1 MAPRTLVDFMT
12 PPTDSSDTSTHGQRR
27 FVLFGLFGT
36 GNIGNDAT
44 LRVTLH
50 YLRTRE
56 PDADIIC
63 VCNELPEFARDFGV
77 SPLPLNPLPVRG
89 RWRIANAW
97 LRNAYAATA
106 MLVSEPLRR
115 ARMRRVLAGADS
127 LIFVGTGVF
136 DDFGLL
142 PWDMPAWMLG
152 WCRAAVSVGAQV
164 QLLAVGAGPM
174 RNRLN
179 RALMKRAIVAADRR
193 SLRDT
198 VSRDYLQSIG
208 VDTSADSV
216 VPDLVFGLP
225 SEWIAHSRPPES
237 PPRVVGLGV
246 MGYFGWNADQQK
258 GQGIYRTYITKMEQF
273 LRWLLERGYAV
284 RLLVGELPTDE
295 RPVRDLLSAVDPHG
309 QARSEGSLATQ
320 AVHSL
325 DGLLKEI
332 AATDIVVASRFH
344 NVICAL
350 AAGRPAMAVGYAS
363 KFDALMAEM
372 GMGSYSLHIETFEV
386 EQLKRDFVTLAES
399 HAEVK
404 ARLGSRCATYR
415 QSVQQV
421 FAAHF
426 HSSADPQLRQTA
438 TEG

>member
-1 MAPRTLVDFMT
+1 MIHSAYPVEASPCGR
-12 PPTDSSDTSTHGQRR
+12 RR

-50 YLRTRE
+50 HLRARA
-56 PDADIIC
+56 PDADIFCI
-63 VCNELPEFARDFGV
+63 CNELPDFARALGV
-77 SPLPLNPLPVRG
+77 LALPLNPLPVKG
-89 RWRIANAW
+89 RWRVPYSW
-97 LRNAYAATA
+97 LRNAYAAA
-106 MLVSEPLRR
+106 GMLVSEPFRR
-115 ARMRRVLAGADS
+115 ARMRRLLMGADR

-152 WCRAAVSVGAQV
+152 WCRAASRVGAKV

-174 RNRLN
+174 RNALN
-179 RALMKRAIVAADRR
+179 RALMKRAIDAADRR

-208 VDTSADSV
+208 IDASADTV
-216 VPDLVFGLP
+216 VPDLVFGMPL
-225 SEWIAHSRPPES
+225 EWIPNHRPAES

-246 MGYFGWNADQQK
+246 MGYFGWNADPQK
-258 GQGIYRTYITKMEQF
+258 GQEIYQAYIAKMERF

-295 RPVRDLLSAVDPHG
+295 RPVRDLLSAVDPNG
-309 QARSEGSLATQ
+309 QARSDGRLATQ
-320 AVHSL
+320 AIDSL
-325 DGLLKEI
+325 DGLLEEI

-350 AAGRPAMAVGYAS
+350 AAGRPAIAVGYAS

-421 FAAHF
+421 FDAHVD
-426 HSSADPQLRQTA
+426 SSERPQLGQTA
-438 TEG
+438 TAS